1 MSKTINPI
9 IQDFRRRPL
18 DWLLRI
24 VTLVILSLA
33 TYITIRLQPL
43 YEGIKSLDFRVQA
56 IEKRNE
62 NVDPLVTRFI
72 QLEERDEALIKDVEE
87 IEKDIQK
94 LLDLHTQR

>member
-1 MSKTINPI
+1 MSQAFKTITNDM
-9 IQDFRRRPL
+9 QKRPL

-87 IEKDIQK
+87 IEKDVQK